1 MYFSGT
7 CQVGMSIFGETPQA
21 TMFLFERRWGSID
34 TPNVRILKK
43 NTQVPGNLILIS
55 RMVVGES

>member
-1 MYFSGT
+1 
-7 CQVGMSIFGETPQA
+7 MSIFGETPQA